1 MALLVP
7 PFDPLGTTEIRDD
20 GPALRL
26 DRMEIEEAGP
36 DPSAMAAAIH
46 SQLGPLSIAIPV
58 VAIARALDIVEM
70 SSGFLRGFEGAL
82 LMPPERGYGGIVVNA
97 ASPIRRQRFTIGH
110 ELGHFLNP
118 RHQPVQD
125 EGFFCS
131 KSDLGQPWSLAR
143 KMSPHARQ
151 EAEAN
156 RFSIELLA
164 PPARFRP
171 MLRGLPT
178 LEHVVKAAT
187 ALDISKEACARRYIE
202 LCGRRLAIVLSCDG
216 AVRYTDRT
224 PDFPYIKLRRDDL
237 LPHLNFADM
246 DEGLGPQDEAD
257 PRDWGINQNTGVV
270 VAETLRQANGFAMT
284 LLFIETDE

>member
-7 PFDPLGTTEIRDD
+7 PFDPLGMTKICDD
-20 GPALRL
+20 GPVLHL

-36 DPSAMAAAIH
+36 DPVAIATAIH
-46 SQLGPLSIAIPV
+46 AQFGPLSIAIPV

-70 SSGFLRGFEGAL
+70 RSGSLRGFEGAL
-82 LMPPERGYGGIVVNA
+82 LMPPERGYGGIILNA
-97 ASPIRRQRFTIGH
+97 ASPPRRQRFTIGH

-118 RHQPVQD
+118 RHRPFQD
-125 EGFFCS
+125 DGFFCS

-164 PPARFRP
+164 PAARFRP
-171 MLRGLPT
+171 FLRGLPT
-178 LEHVVKAAT
+178 LDHVAKAAT

-202 LCGRRLAIVLSCDG
+202 LRGGRLAVVFSCDG

-224 PDFPYIKLRRDDL
+224 PDFPFMKLRRDDL
-237 LPHLNFADM
+237 LTDDNFAEM
-246 DEGLGPQDEAD
+246 NEGLGLQDEAD
-257 PRDWGINQNTGVV
+257 PRD
-270 VAETLRQANGFAMT
+270 
-284 LLFIETDE
+284 